1 MTVQIHDVAQ
11 RSESWYALRAGRV
24 GGSDAAD
31 VLATLKGKGEA
42 ASRRDLRTRLA
53 LEIVTGQVEPSGYIN
68 ADMQRGIDMEPEA
81 RAAFE
86 MRAGVLVQEVGYVIC
101 GERLGWSPD
110 GFIGDPATCFEGLE
124 IKVPRPAR
132 QLAYW
137 RAGGIPSEHKAQ
149 LLHAFVVCPMLKTM
163 TFVSYAPPLPIY
175 IATVAR
181 SEWAADIAA
190 YQTALDAFLVELD
203 AEVAEIRR
211 LMAAQGEQ

>member
-11 RSESWYALRAGRV
+11 RSPEWHALRAGRV

-53 LEIVTGQVEPSGYIN
+53 LEIVTGQSEPSGYIN

-86 MRAGVLVQEVGYVIC
+86 MKTGVLVQEVGYVSN
-101 GERLGWSPD
+101 GDRLGWSPD
-110 GFIGDPATCFEGLE
+110 GFIGGPVARVHGLE

-137 RAGGIPSEHKAQ
+137 RCGGVPAEHKAQ
-149 LLHAFVVCPMLKTM
+149 VLHAFAVYPMLYTM
-163 TFVSYAPPLPIY
+163 TFVSYAPPLPVY
-175 IATVAR
+175 IAEVVR
-181 SEWAADIAA
+181 QEWATDIAA

-211 LMAAQGEQ
+211 LMAAQGE